1 MKNFDLYK
9 YTSIFLIVLAVS
21 SYFVG
26 FYLNENSAGSGSFDG
41 DFGHIWRNLYLFVN
55 NDINSSLNHP
65 DYHDSRLPASYLMH
79 EFLNPFIE
87 TKIGFRRSV
96 FIISLLLPFLF
107 FLSLK
112 QKFKQTD
119 NLLLLLVS
127 SVVFISPYFRTSA
140 FWGLQENYGL
150 IFLLLSFLSL
160 NYFLNTQDVKNYK
173 IFLKISLVTFFSSFC
188 FYFDQKLLIIPLLCF
203 FQIMMSSKSLNLK
216 ILTIFFYFMFSLP
229 YIYLIILW
237 GSLITPAASDVNN
250 LGGKLFSYNIGYTI
264 TIIAF
269 YIFPILFFLEK
280 NILIQ
285 IKDFFLNKKNY
296 YLLLI
301 FIIYI
306 IYFLNFINIENL
318 PILGKGIIYKLSL
331 VLFEKKLL
339 QEIFTYFSFFAA
351 SIFLLIFLNRNLKNI
366 LILLYF
372 LLLSAVMAYTL
383 QEYFDPLV
391 ILMAFTFFN
400 SKIIINYKNSMI
412 LYIYAVILLIGS
424 NIYYANNLVNY

>member
-1 MKNFDLYK
+1 
-9 YTSIFLIVLAVS
+9 
-21 SYFVG
+21 
-26 FYLNENSAGSGSFDG
+26 
-41 DFGHIWRNLYLFVN
+41 
-55 NDINSSLNHP
+55 
-65 DYHDSRLPASYLMH
+65 
-79 EFLNPFIE
+79 
-87 TKIGFRRSV
+87 
-96 FIISLLLPFLF
+96 
-107 FLSLK
+107 
-112 QKFKQTD
+112 
-119 NLLLLLVS
+119 
-127 SVVFISPYFRTSA
+127 
-140 FWGLQENYGL
+140 
-150 IFLLLSFLSL
+150 
-160 NYFLNTQDVKNYK
+160 
-173 IFLKISLVTFFSSFC
+173 
-188 FYFDQKLLIIPLLCF
+188 
-203 FQIMMSSKSLNLK
+203 
-216 ILTIFFYFMFSLP
+216 MFSLP

-285 IKDFFLNKKNY
+285 IKVFFLNKKNY

-331 VLFEKKLL
+331 VLFDKKLL